1 MKNLSFLLLSL
12 LFASAAVAQTKS
24 VSILGDSYSTYEGF
38 MTPSTNELWYYGKN
52 GDNKTD
58 VKNVR
63 QTWWHEVISENGW
76 RLCIN
81 NSYSGA
87 TVSYTGYDGNDYSAR
102 SFNTR
107 MDNLGQPDIIFV
119 FGATN
124 DSWAGTPIGEYKYDN
139 ITYGDLYQFRPALA
153 RMLQWMTDRY
163 INTEIYFLLN
173 NDLREEIDESVKTIC
188 ARYNVPVIELEN
200 IDKLSG
206 HPSVKGMRQIADQ
219 VNSFI
224 KKQHKISS
232 RSH

>member
-1 MKNLSFLLLSL
+1 MKKLSL
-12 LFASAAVAQTKS
+12 LLLTVLFASFASAQTKS
-24 VSILGDSYSTYEGF
+24 VSVLGDSYSTYEGF
-38 MTPSTNELWYYGKN
+38 VTPSTNELWYYAEN
-52 GDNKTD
+52 PEAKTD

-63 QTWWHEVISENGW
+63 QTWWHQVIKENGW
-76 RLCIN
+76 RLCVN

-87 TVSYTGYDGNDYSAR
+87 TISYTGYDGNDYSAR

-107 MDNLGQPDIIFV
+107 MDNLGQPDVIFV

-124 DSWAGTPIGEYKYDN
+124 DSWAGSPVGEYKYEG

-163 INTEIYFLLN
+163 VNTEIYFLLN
-173 NDLREEIDESVKTIC
+173 DDLRDEIDESVKTIC
-188 ARYNVPVIELEN
+188 AHYGVPVIELVS

-219 VNSFI
+219 VNAFL
-224 KKQHKISS
+224 KNKTK
-232 RSH
+232 

>member
-1 MKNLSFLLLSL
+1 MLLLT
-12 LFASAAVAQTKS
+12 LFFAGVASAQTKS
-24 VSILGDSYSTYEGF
+24 VSVLGDSYSTYEGF
-38 MTPSTNELWYYGKN
+38 MTPATNELWYYGKN
-52 GDNKTD
+52 GAQKTD
-58 VKNVR
+58 VVNVR
-63 QTWWHEVISENGW
+63 QTWWHQVISENGW
-76 RLCIN
+76 RLCVN
-81 NSYSGA
+81 NSYSGS

-124 DSWAGTPIGEYKYDN
+124 DSWAGTPIGEYKYDD

-163 INTEIYFLLN
+163 VNTEIYFLLN
-173 NDLREEIDESVKTIC
+173 DDLREAIDESVKTIC
-188 ARYNVPVIELEN
+188 AHYGVPVIELVG

-219 VNSFI
+219 VNAFLQ
-224 KKQHKISS
+224 KGK
-232 RSH
+232 